1 MSSITFSGLASGID
15 TSAMVEAMLIS
26 YQTKYDN
33 EYKEQ
38 LLLELKLEKYT
49 EVNAQIVDFYTNQVS
64 NIRLEKTFSDVV
76 TTLTN
81 SNVIDLVSG
90 GSDGDFIEI
99 LQTAE
104 PAQVPTSAINLTDNS
119 TLATLGITEDAT
131 ITVDWLGM
139 EKDVTLTSDMTIQE
153 MKAAFSDAGVDVD
166 VNSSTGAITFTDTMG
181 MGVSISGDLDKIGID
196 LGDADS
202 IYLDMDSPSIT
213 SSSLRTLNT
222 STLLTDIGINE
233 NASIYIN
240 GKEISLADMTVGEL
254 VDTFNDMGIDASFDS
269 KVGAFSIKVAG
280 ADIDLSFAGEGTDN
294 NYAQTLEALG
304 MNVTRESGEDQFTYT
319 HQQAIA
325 TYNGMTVTSDTNTFE
340 LDGIIFSAKEVGT
353 VGINQTEDIDA
364 IYDNIVEF
372 VDAYN
377 TLIEELNTLVN
388 AEYNSDYMPL
398 TSDEKAEMTDS
409 EIELWEAKVEESLL
423 RNDATLTSLL
433 YDMRITMMSMYETAD
448 GGTISLASIGITTS
462 SDYTENGKLYIDEDT
477 LREALT
483 NNLDDIKDLFTGT
496 GESEGLGDV
505 LNTNIYSKLKSS
517 DTSSAFNVFN
527 DKTLESLISYQQ
539 EEVDKA
545 LARMEAREAIL
556 NAKFLA
562 MELAIQRL
570 NSQASIFADTTTTT

>member
-15 TSAMVEAMLIS
+15 TSAMVEAMLTS
-26 YQTKYDN
+26 YQNKYDT

-38 LLLELKLEKYT
+38 LLLELKLEKYQ
-49 EVNAQIVDFYTNQVS
+49 EVNAQVTDFYTNQVS
-64 NIRLEKTFSDVV
+64 TIRLEKAFSEMT

-104 PAQVPTSAINLTDNS
+104 PAQVPTSAMALSDDS
-119 TLATLGITEDAT
+119 TLATLGIDEDAT
-131 ITVDWLGM
+131 ININGTDI
-139 EKDVTLTSDMTIQE
+139 TLTSDMTIAE
-153 MKAAFSDAGVDVD
+153 MKEEFSKNNVIAEVDE
-166 VNSSTGAITFTDTMG
+166 STGAITLSTT
-181 MGVSISGDLDKIGID
+181 SRSLTLSGDLDKIGID
-196 LGDADS
+196 LGDEDS
-202 IYLDMDSPSIT
+202 ISIGVFTENPSIT
-213 SSSLRTLNT
+213 SDSLKTIT
-222 STLLTDIGINE
+222 SSTLLTDLGINE
-233 NASIYIN
+233 NASFYIN
-240 GKEISLADMTVGEL
+240 GTEISLADMTIDDLVNEL
-254 VDTFNDMGIDASFDS
+254 NDMGISAKFDS
-269 KVGAFSIKVAG
+269 KVGALSITATG
-280 ADIDLSFAGEGTDN
+280 MDIDLSPPDSLSSTELQAYND
-294 NYAQTLEALG
+294 ALLALG
-304 MNVTRESGEDQFTYT
+304 IDTSNELVYEST
-319 HQQAIA
+319 QAIA

-353 VGINQTEDIDA
+353 VGINQSYNIDA

-398 TSDEKAEMTDS
+398 TSDEKAAMTDD

-423 RNDATLTSLL
+423 RNDSTLTTLL
-433 YDMRITMMSMYETAD
+433 SEMRITMMSQYETSD
-448 GGTISLASIGITTS
+448 GGTISLAAIGITTS

-483 NNLDDIKDLFTGT
+483 NNLDAVTDLFTGT
-496 GESEGLGDV
+496 EDSDGLGDV
-505 LNTNIYSKLKSS
+505 LHTQIYDKLKSS
-517 DTSSAFNVFN
+517 DSSSSWNIFN
-527 DKTLESLISYQQ
+527 DKTLEALISYQ
-539 EEVDKA
+539 EAEVDKA
-545 LARMEAREAIL
+545 LERMEAREAIL

-570 NSQASIFADTTTTT
+570 NAQASIFADTTTTS